1 MEKNCQAKNSRKADE
16 WYINKSDKLSKMKE
30 IRKTKNKIKKK
41 EKYIYEFTTSEA
53 SIIIGVRLDKL

>member
-16 WYINKSDKLSKMKE
+16 WYINESDKLSKMKE

-41 EKYIYEFTTSEA
+41 KNTYMN
-53 SIIIGVRLDKL
+53 LQHQKHL